1 MQFPFELTKSEAAVS
16 DDLSELPLDS
26 RYIACF
32 GKSKNIAALEKF
44 SALKCL
50 WLSGVNE
57 KQAALVPKMDRVE
70 ILIIHDLRTPTLSIL
85 SNFPDL
91 RTLLIWGNTKASKLT
106 ELSALKSLRVLGLE
120 HFPKVRSIDEIAS
133 LEGLEMLC
141 LTGSMDTALK
151 LDTLSPLGNL
161 KHLEL
166 LHITNLKVAD
176 ESLAFVEHLRSL
188 KELQVSNQFP
198 TKEYAALKAKC
209 GDVKCT
215 HFAPYIYSGLKCSN
229 CGSGQA
235 MVIGKRKP
243 FVCPDCNPKKLEK
256 YQSQFENMVENAT

>member
-1 MQFPFELTKSEAAVS
+1 MQFPFELTKSETAVS
-16 DDLSELPLDS
+16 DDLSQLPLDS
-26 RYIACF
+26 RYVACF
-32 GKSKNIAALEKF
+32 GKAKHITALDKF
-44 SALKCL
+44 TALRSL

-70 ILIIHDLRTPTLSIL
+70 TLVIHDLRTPTLSIL
-85 SNFPDL
+85 GSFPNL
-91 RTLLIWGNTKASKLT
+91 RTLLIWGNTKATKLT

-120 HFPKVRSIDEIAS
+120 HFPKIRNIDEIGS

-151 LDTLSPLGNL
+151 LDTLTPLANL

-176 ESLAFVEHLRSL
+176 ESLSFVENLRRL

-198 TKEYAALKAKC
+198 TEEYAALKAKC
-209 GDVKCT
+209 SQVKCT
-215 HFAPYIYSGLKCSN
+215 HFAPYIYSNLKCDN
-229 CGSGQA
+229 CGADQA

-243 FVCPDCNPKKLEK
+243 FVCPSCSPLKLEK
-256 YQSQFENMVENAT
+256 YQSQFENMVANAT